1 MDHLYLYTRPGCD
14 LCDEARSILEGLLAE
29 RTAAGLPSPTVVE
42 RDIDSNDW
50 WQRAFLATIPVM
62 DLGERRLELAV
73 GPIRIRQ
80 LLADALDTPAPAAPD
95 R

>member
-29 RTAAGLPSPTVVE
+29 RTAAGLPSPTIVE
-42 RDIDSNDW
+42 RNIDTDDW
-50 WQRAFLATIPVM
+50 WQRAFLDTIPVI

-73 GPIRIRQ
+73 SPVRIRR
-80 LLADALDTPAPAAPD
+80 LLADALDAPTPAAPG